1 MHAFMILTGLTM
13 VVAPDPYVEDS
24 AASRGYSS
32 PSYGGSYQNSAPAP
46 TPSYTPAPTSLYT
59 PAPTPPPSYTPAP
72 SPSTY
77 PSTMPST
84 RRTFATTTRPLEF
97 VGPSTLS
104 PIEANGAIPGALIAG
119 GVTLAGAAVGGLVG
133 ALVHN
138 SQVQPNC
145 PGPHCA
151 TAKYSYNTPVS
162 LLSTSQSMLVI
173 GGLCSLVAAA
183 AVGFY
188 IRRRRS
194 QPRLGGIDSASDDEE
209 VDAVELE

>member
-32 PSYGGSYQNSAPAP
+32 PSYGGSYQNPVPAP
-46 TPSYTPAPTSLYT
+46 TPSYTPAPTPLYT
-59 PAPTPPPSYTPAP
+59 PAPTPPPSYIPAP

-77 PSTMPST
+77 PST
-84 RRTFATTTRPLEF
+84 RRTYVTTTRLHEY

-104 PIEANGAIPGALIAG
+104 PIQANGAIPGALIAG

-138 SQVQPNC
+138 SQVHPNC

-162 LLSTSQSMLVI
+162 LLPTSQSMLVI

-194 QPRLGGIDSASDDEE
+194 QPRLGGIYSASDDEE
-209 VDAVELE
+209 INAVELE